1 MEQYQQQL
9 SELLAESYS
18 SLQEMLYQLLPSLL
32 GSIGLLL
39 LGWLLARTIR
49 LLILRAGEGIDRL
62 IQVFNRSQTNTVSG
76 WKVSQ
81 YLSTTLYWLVII
93 FFVTAAA
100 ENMGLPGL
108 SHWLNQL
115 MTYLPRVV
123 AAGVV
128 IFLGYMLSQVARNTL
143 RGLLHNMPPEQ
154 ASHISEGAYHLILIM
169 AVLIGVGQLGID
181 LSLLVNLLTIVVA
194 ALFGGAAIALG
205 MGARTAVANLFACQQ
220 LQHQYR
226 VGDVVRL
233 GNTEGRITEIMS
245 GAVLLDTE
253 MGQSM
258 VPAHLFNKMESIRLE
273 EEPLA

>member
-9 SELLAESYS
+9 SALLAESYS
-18 SLQEMLYQLLPSLL
+18 SLQDTLYQLLPSLA
-32 GSIGLLL
+32 GSIALLL

-49 LLILRAGEGIDRL
+49 MLILRAGEGIDRL
-62 IQVFNRSQTNTVSG
+62 LQMFNRSQTHKVSG

-81 YLSTTLYWLVII
+81 FLSTTLYWLVIV

-108 SHWLNQL
+108 SHWLNLL
-115 MTYLPRVV
+115 MTYLPRVI

-128 IFLGYMLSQVARNTL
+128 IFLGYILSQIARNTL
-143 RGLLHNMPPEQ
+143 RGILHSMPQEQ
-154 ASHISEGAYHLILIM
+154 AAHISDGMYHLMMVMSI
-169 AVLIGVGQLGID
+169 LIGVGQLGID
-181 LSLLVNLLTIVVA
+181 LSLLVNLLTIIVA

-233 GNTEGRITEIMS
+233 GTTEGRIIEIMS
-245 GAVLLDTE
+245 GAVLLETDQ
-253 MGQSM
+253 GQSM
-258 VPAHLFNKMESIRLE
+258 IPAHLFNSMESVRLE
-273 EEPLA
+273 QEQQA